1 MAASHHIC
9 DSNKSKDGTAREG
22 VFSRTV
28 KFHHVELIVAAN
40 ACWQVMQ
47 AREDRPATVA
57 AAPVWPGQDVGSA
70 ASAPQ
75 TAVFCCSRCAAPASM
90 GGQPLSLPA
99 GEADTCRTQLAVHLP
114 TTPNLSLP
122 HTPDNSWC
130 LLSKC
135 KVGHKFYCN
144 CSAGP
149 GRLLVSS

>member
-1 MAASHHIC
+1 MRSELCKQQRAPWRIDLPRWRADCWPSPGVAGPGRGMQIC
-9 DSNKSKDGTAREG
+9 
-22 VFSRTV
+22 
-28 KFHHVELIVAAN
+28 
-40 ACWQVMQ
+40 CC
-47 AREDRPATVA
+47 
-57 AAPVWPGQDVGSA
+57 
-70 ASAPQ
+70 PQ

-90 GGQPLSLPA
+90 GGQPLSLAA

-114 TTPNLSLP
+114 TSPNLSLP

-144 CSAGP
+144 RSAGP